1 MCEIIL
7 QLWEG
12 KKGQKGGKKRVERES
27 RLLMAVTLVPQEAL
41 SPEGCPPGRGLP
53 KAWEQSTSYSF
64 GLLLLTF
71 IL

>member
-12 KKGQKGGKKRVERES
+12 KKGQKGGKKKSGERIKAAGGCDLGATRS
-27 RLLMAVTLVPQEAL
+27 IVTRGV
-41 SPEGCPPGRGLP
+41 PGRGLP